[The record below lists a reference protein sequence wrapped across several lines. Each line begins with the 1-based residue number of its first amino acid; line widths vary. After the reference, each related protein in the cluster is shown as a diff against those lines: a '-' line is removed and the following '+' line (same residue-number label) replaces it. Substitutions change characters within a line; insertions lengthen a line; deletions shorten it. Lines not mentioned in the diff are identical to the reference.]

1 VNGLPAAT
9 FTNHFKIMAKKSVSK
24 PVGGLTVLNP
34 NAAGIDIGSME
45 HYVAVG
51 GHLVGPGQP
60 TVRPFGADTE
70 GLRQMC
76 QWLRSCGVDKVAMET
91 TGVYWLGVYEMLEQ
105 EGFEASLVHAK
116 YVKNVPGRK
125 SDVGDCQWI
134 QQLHSY
140 GLLTRA
146 FVPADKV
153 RELRCYVRHRNTLER
168 EKADSIRRMHK
179 ALDMM
184 NVKVHHL
191 VTDMAGVAGMGIL
204 RAIAAGETDSGKLSG
219 HHVKRMKATKEELR
233 RSLEGN
239 YRAEHVFSLRQCL
252 SAFDFYE
259 GQMGECDQQIE
270 QVLAALT
277 EGVLPEVGTGDGGE
291 GGGWLRP
298 KEAYARKNE
307 YRFDAKWYIKEMTGG
322 VDLTEIEGLDENT
335 VLTILAETGLDMG
348 KWKSHKHFTS
358 WLRLAPQP
366 KVSGGKVVG
375 HARPKSSNRAN
386 QAFRMAAQCM
396 KASQSALGAF
406 YRKMRARKGPA
417 IAIKATAKKI
427 ATIFYLMM
435 SKGEQYVKKSAES
448 FEETQRLRLVRKLSR
463 QAEQLGL
470 VLQKGEEHRAGDGAT
485 ALSH

>member
-1 VNGLPAAT
+1 VNSLPAAT
-9 FTNHFKIMAKKSVSK
+9 FTNHFKIMAKEKASR
-24 PVGGLTVLNP
+24 PNDGLTVLNP
-34 NAAGIDIGSME
+34 NAAGIDIGSKE
-45 HYVAVG
+45 HFVAVG
-51 GHLVGPGQP
+51 RHLAVPGQP
-60 TVRPFGADTE
+60 TVRSFGADTE

-76 QWLRSCGVDKVAMET
+76 QWLRSCGADKVAMET
-91 TGVYWLGVYEMLEQ
+91 TGVYWFGVYEVLEQ
-105 EGFEASLVHAK
+105 EGFEASLVHAQ
-116 YVKNVPGRK
+116 YVKNVAGRK
-125 SDVGDCQWI
+125 SDVSDCQWI

-140 GLLTRA
+140 GLLSKA

-191 VTDMAGVAGMGIL
+191 VTDMAGVAGMAIL
-204 RAIAAGETDSGKLSG
+204 RSIAAGETDSGKLSG
-219 HHVKRMKATKEELR
+219 HHVKRMKATREELR

-259 GQMGECDQQIE
+259 GQMAECDQQIE
-270 QVLAALT
+270 QVLAAMT
-277 EGVLPEVGTGDGGE
+277 EGVLPTGGTGDDEDGA
-291 GGGWLRP
+291 GWLRP
-298 KEAYARKNE
+298 KETYARKNE
-307 YRFDAKWYIKEMTGG
+307 YRFDAKWYIKELTGG
-322 VDLTEIEGLDENT
+322 VDLTQIEGLDENT

-375 HARPKSSNRAN
+375 HTRQKTSNRAN
-386 QAFRMAAQCM
+386 QAFRMAAQCL
-396 KASQSALGAF
+396 KASKSALGAYF
-406 YRKMRARKGPA
+406 RKMKARKGPA
-417 IAIKATAKKI
+417 VAIKSTAKKI
-427 ATIFYLMM
+427 ATIFYLML
-435 SKGEQYVKKSAES
+435 SKGEQYVKRTAES
-448 FEETQRLRLVRKLSR
+448 FDENHRKQMERKLAK
-463 QAEQLGL
+463 QAGRLGFF
-470 VLQKGEEHRAGDGAT
+470 LQKAEEKGAVGHAE